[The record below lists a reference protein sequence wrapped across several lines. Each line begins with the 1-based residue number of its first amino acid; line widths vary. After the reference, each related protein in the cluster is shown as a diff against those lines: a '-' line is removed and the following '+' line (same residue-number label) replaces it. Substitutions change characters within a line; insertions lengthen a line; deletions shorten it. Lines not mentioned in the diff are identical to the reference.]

1 MEFTDIDPNFGMEHN
16 IEREKR
22 LAKHVT
28 AAAKQIPQA
37 RAEKTEGVD
46 TDLNLFCLTFPAD
59 TEINKIA
66 MHYVYCAAY
75 ACDKFVTAFDAES
88 GRMQFL
94 FYIDMASPYV

>member
-16 IEREKR
+16 IEREAR

-28 AAAKQIPQA
+28 DAAKQIPQA

-46 TDLNLFCLTFPAD
+46 TDLNLFTLSFSEG

-66 MHYVYCAAY
+66 MHYVYRAAY
-75 ACDKFVTAFDAES
+75 ACDKFVPAFDAEN